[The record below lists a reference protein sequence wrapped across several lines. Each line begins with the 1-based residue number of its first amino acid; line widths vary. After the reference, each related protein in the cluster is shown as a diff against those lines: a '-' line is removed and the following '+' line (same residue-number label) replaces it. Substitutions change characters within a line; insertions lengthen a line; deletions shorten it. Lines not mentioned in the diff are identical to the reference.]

1 LNPIGLHKIFKEILQ
16 KTKAR
21 LLPQRFSLHHLR
33 HTFATL
39 LIQENKENVDLR
51 TVQELLGHES
61 LVTMQVYMHIDFEQ
75 KKKAIETFNIF

>member
-1 LNPIGLHKIFKEILQ
+1 MGI
-16 KTKAR
+16 R
-21 LLPQRFSLHHLR
+21 LFHRSDAKVSNGSHPFGSLLLHHLR

-51 TVQELLGHES
+51 TVQELLGDES
-61 LVTMQVYMHIDFEQ
+61 LVTMQVYTHVDFKQ